1 MGSQDKL
8 KFLCFCIYRG
18 GSITCDDIKLYSK
31 IEGRKVAEI
40 NKLCD
45 KMVSDGLIEVN
56 SNYRYIKTGC
66 VLCFFG

>member
-1 MGSQDKL
+1 MDNQEELKL
-8 KFLCFCIYRG
+8 LCFCIYRG
-18 GSITCDDIKLYSK
+18 GGIIRDDIKLYSK
-31 IEGRKVAEI
+31 LEGRKVAEI